1 VAQCRWRQDIVQL
14 LLQPEA
20 RLKRFPAEM
29 NRDDKVQTVIR
40 LILRRAQAHAL
51 SRDAIIA

>member
-1 VAQCRWRQDIVQL
+1 MNKL
-14 LLQPEA
+14 SA
-20 RLKRFPAEM
+20 RSPAGRRSTALKRFPVEM
-29 NRDDKVQTVIR
+29 NRDDKVLTVIR